1 MASGMDSLS
10 NTVAFDIGR
19 FWTDVPCMKHEGH
32 AVQTCCQRCCAC
44 VLQFRLGL
52 DLLQVRME
60 IFVHGEGGCMDIV
73 FGRPLIHCTEQ
84 ALSWVLDRASEF
96 LERLILSMQL

>member
-1 MASGMDSLS
+1 
-10 NTVAFDIGR
+10 
-19 FWTDVPCMKHEGH
+19 
-32 AVQTCCQRCCAC
+32 
-44 VLQFRLGL
+44 
-52 DLLQVRME
+52 
-60 IFVHGEGGCMDIV
+60 MDIV